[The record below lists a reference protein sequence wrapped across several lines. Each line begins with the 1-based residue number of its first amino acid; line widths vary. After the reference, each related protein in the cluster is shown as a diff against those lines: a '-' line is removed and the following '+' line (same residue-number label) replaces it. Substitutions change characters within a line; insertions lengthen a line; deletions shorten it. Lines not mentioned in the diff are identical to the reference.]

1 MNERLDSEL
10 NIKAIV
16 GFGIGLLAI
25 TALSALGL
33 WYFSKMLRAYEVSQD
48 PPPPALEAARAAYE
62 PPGPRLQ
69 DDPEGELEA
78 LREQEDAILEGYAWE
93 DEANGIA
100 RVPIER
106 AITLLVGDERP
117 PAIET
122 AAPGAQDA
130 QEAHH

>member
-1 MNERLDSEL
+1 MSKRFDSE
-10 NIKAIV
+10 IGVKSIA
-16 GFGIGLLAI
+16 GFAIGLLVVLV
-25 TALSALGL
+25 LSGVGL
-33 WYFSKMLRAYEVSQD
+33 WYFSKILRAYKVSQD
-48 PPPPALEAARAAYE
+48 PPPPALEAARAVYE

-122 AAPGAQDA
+122 AAPGARDA